1 MDNLNSKDG
10 FVMECNRKKEPLLN
24 IHSKFYISLSPNMYL
39 LFNHNNIG
47 SLWQKSDSRKK
58 SISELQLRVFP
69 GVEIT
74 TSLWSFSTTT
84 YIGNLTYSLIAK
96 KNVTCVIRQNSFN
109 CFIYCMTLYF
119 LFLHCMVLWA
129 PCSELKNRNALVI

>member
-1 MDNLNSKDG
+1 MYNTHHQKNEQEHCCFHNSEIDKMFLLWNLT
-10 FVMECNRKKEPLLN
+10 EKKASLFWIFIPSF
-24 IHSKFYISLSPNMYL
+24 HHSLSLPHMYL

-74 TSLWSFSTTT
+74 TSLWSFSSEFQTA
-84 YIGNLTYSLIAK
+84 LDRPLCK
-96 KNVTCVIRQNSFN
+96 KSDRNVNIHDCDRG
-109 CFIYCMTLYF
+109 CFD
-119 LFLHCMVLWA
+119 
-129 PCSELKNRNALVI
+129 RNVVVFAF